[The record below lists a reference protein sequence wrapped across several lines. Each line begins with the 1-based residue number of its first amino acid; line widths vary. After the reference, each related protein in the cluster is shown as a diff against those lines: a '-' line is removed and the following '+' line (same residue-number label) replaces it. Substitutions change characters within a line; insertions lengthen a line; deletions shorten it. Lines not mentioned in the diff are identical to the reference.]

1 MLLFFI
7 KTSINMPKN
16 FDLIHGLHIYLLLLL
31 KFNMRFILTF
41 LIILIFNLGL
51 TQERRVITTAVPF
64 LMIASDAR
72 AAGVGEQGVATST
85 DNFSQH
91 WNPSKYVFS
100 EFSSGVSFSYTPYL
114 SKLVNDIFLA
124 NISYYNKLDERSSWS
139 ASLKY
144 FSLGDIDILQNPLDI
159 PIIENPNEFT
169 LDAAYSLKLN
179 ENFALAVTGR
189 FLLSDV
195 KLQTFDSE
203 TEAASSFAVD
213 ISGYYES
220 DISSYKNFDGIFRGG
235 FNFSNIGPKMK
246 YSKLNNGTESF
257 LPTNLRLGTGF
268 EFIFDSNNSIAITL
282 EINKLLVPSP
292 SQEVLNSSGDIVAY
306 RQPDIGFLQGI
317 FKSFG
322 DAPDGFSEELNELT
336 YSLGLEYSFNKSFY
350 LRSGY
355 FSEHELKGS
364 RKFITI
370 GSGFNTSNNLKID
383 LSYLISTSDVI
394 SPLENTV
401 RLSLGFNFQ

>member
-1 MLLFFI
+1 MDRLNYAI
-7 KTSINMPKN
+7 I
-16 FDLIHGLHIYLLLLL
+16 
-31 KFNMRFILTF
+31 FILF
-41 LIILIFNLGL
+41 SIFSSF

-72 AAGVGEQGVATST
+72 AAGIGEQGVATSM

-100 EFSSGVSFSYTPYL
+100 ESSSGIAFSYTPYL

-124 NISYYNKLDERSSWS
+124 NISYFNKIDERSAWS
-139 ASLKY
+139 ASLIY

-169 LDAAYSLKLN
+169 IDAAYSLKLN
-179 ENFALAVTGR
+179 ENFALSVGGR

-195 KLQTFDSE
+195 KLQTLDSE

-213 ISGYYES
+213 ISGFFES
-220 DISSYKNFDGIFRGG
+220 DINSYRNYDGILRAG
-235 FNFSNIGPKMK
+235 FSISNIGPKMK

-257 LPTNLRLGTGF
+257 LPANLRFGSGF
-268 EFIFDSNNSIAITL
+268 EFIFDSNNSFTISVEL
-282 EINKLLVPSP
+282 NKLLVPSP
-292 SQEVLNSSGDIVAY
+292 SEEVFNVNGDLVAY
-306 RQPDIGFLQGI
+306 RQPDVGFLQGI
-317 FKSFG
+317 FNSFN
-322 DAPDGFSEELNELT
+322 DAPDGFSEELKELT
-336 YSLGLEYSFNKSFY
+336 YSLGLEYSFNKSFF

-370 GSGFNTSNNLKID
+370 GTGFSTDRNLQID

-394 SPLENTV
+394 SPLENTL

>member
-1 MLLFFI
+1 MVRLNYTI
-7 KTSINMPKN
+7 I
-16 FDLIHGLHIYLLLLL
+16 
-31 KFNMRFILTF
+31 FILF
-41 LIILIFNLGL
+41 SIFSSF

-72 AAGVGEQGVATST
+72 AAGIGEQGVATSM

-100 EFSSGVSFSYTPYL
+100 ESNSGVAFSYTPYL

-124 NISYYNKLDERSSWS
+124 NISYYNKTNERSAWS

-169 LDAAYSLKLN
+169 IDAAYSLKLN
-179 ENFALAVTGR
+179 ENFSLSVGGR

-195 KLQTFDSE
+195 KLQTLDSE
-203 TEAASSFAVD
+203 TEAASSVAVD
-213 ISGYYES
+213 ISGFFQS
-220 DISSYKNFDGIFRGG
+220 DIKSYKNYDGILRAG
-235 FNFSNIGPKMK
+235 FNISNIGPKMK

-257 LPTNLRLGTGF
+257 LPTNLRFGSGF
-268 EFIFDSNNSIAITL
+268 EFIFDSNNSFTISVEL
-282 EINKLLVPSP
+282 NKLLVPSP
-292 SQEVLNSSGDIVAY
+292 SEEVFNVNGDLVAY
-306 RQPDIGFLQGI
+306 RQPDVGFLQGI
-317 FKSFG
+317 FNSFN
-322 DAPDGFSEELNELT
+322 DAPDGFSEELKELT
-336 YSLGLEYSFNKSFY
+336 YSLGLEYSFNKSFF

-370 GSGFNTSNNLKID
+370 GTGFSTDRNLKID

-394 SPLENTV
+394 SPLENTL

>member
-1 MLLFFI
+1 
-7 KTSINMPKN
+7 
-16 FDLIHGLHIYLLLLL
+16 
-31 KFNMRFILTF
+31 MRYQL
-41 LIILIFNLGL
+41 LIILMLISNSINS
-51 TQERRVITTAVPF
+51 QERRVITTAVPF

-72 AAGVGEQGVATST
+72 AAGIGEQGVATSM

-100 EFSSGVSFSYTPYL
+100 ESSSGLAFSYTPYL

-124 NISYYNKLDERSSWS
+124 NISYYKKVDERSSWS

-169 LDAAYSLKLN
+169 LDAAYSLKLS
-179 ENFALAVTGR
+179 ENFALSVAGR

-213 ISGYYES
+213 ISGYFES
-220 DISSYKNFDGIFRGG
+220 DTKSYRNFDGVLRAG
-235 FNFSNIGPKMK
+235 FNISNIGPKMK

-257 LPTNLRLGTGF
+257 IPTNLRLGSGF
-268 EFIFDSNNSIAITL
+268 EFIFDSNNSLAVTL

-292 SQEVLNSSGDIVAY
+292 SVEVLNSNGNIVAY

-322 DAPDGFSEELNELT
+322 DAPDGIAEEFKELT
-336 YSLGLEYSFNKSFY
+336 YSLGFEYSFNQSFF

-370 GSGFNTSNNLKID
+370 GTGFNTSRNLNID

-394 SPLENTV
+394 SPLENTI

>member
-1 MLLFFI
+1 
-7 KTSINMPKN
+7 
-16 FDLIHGLHIYLLLLL
+16 
-31 KFNMRFILTF
+31 MRFKF
-41 LIILIFNLGL
+41 LLVTIFIYVSGIS
-51 TQERRVITTAVPF
+51 QERRVITTAVPF

-72 AAGVGEQGVATST
+72 AAGIGEQGVATSM

-100 EFSSGVSFSYTPYL
+100 ESSSGIAFSYTPYL

-124 NISYYNKLDERSSWS
+124 NISYYNKPNERSSWS
-139 ASLKY
+139 VSLKY

-179 ENFALAVTGR
+179 ENFALAVSGR

-195 KLQTFDSE
+195 KLQTVDSE
-203 TEAASSFAVD
+203 TEAASSVAVD
-213 ISGYYES
+213 VSGFYES
-220 DISSYKNFDGIFRGG
+220 DSRSYRNFDGIFRAG
-235 FNFSNIGPKMK
+235 FNISNIGPKMK

-257 LPTNLRLGTGF
+257 IPSNLRLGSGF
-268 EFIFDSNNSIAITL
+268 EFIFDSNNSLAVTL

-292 SQEVLNSSGDIVAY
+292 SVEVFNSNGDIVAY

-322 DAPDGFSEELNELT
+322 DAPDGFAEELKELT
-336 YSLGLEYSFNKSFY
+336 YSLGFEYSFNKSFF

-370 GSGFNTSNNLKID
+370 GTGFNTSRNLNID

-401 RLSLGFNFQ
+401 RLSLGFNFL

>member
-1 MLLFFI
+1 
-7 KTSINMPKN
+7 
-16 FDLIHGLHIYLLLLL
+16 
-31 KFNMRFILTF
+31 MRYQL
-41 LIILIFNLGL
+41 LIILMLISNSINS
-51 TQERRVITTAVPF
+51 QERRVITTAVPF

-72 AAGVGEQGVATST
+72 AAGIGEQGVATSM

-100 EFSSGVSFSYTPYL
+100 ESSSGVAFSYTPYL

-124 NISYYNKLDERSSWS
+124 NISYYKKVDERSSWS

-169 LDAAYSLKLN
+169 LDAAYSLKLS
-179 ENFALAVTGR
+179 ENFALSVAGR

-213 ISGYYES
+213 ISGYFES
-220 DISSYKNFDGIFRGG
+220 DTKSYRNFDGVLRAG
-235 FNFSNIGPKMK
+235 FNISNIGPKMK

-257 LPTNLRLGTGF
+257 IPTNLRLGSGF
-268 EFIFDSNNSIAITL
+268 EFIFDSNNSLAVTL

-292 SQEVLNSSGDIVAY
+292 SVEVFNSNGNIVAY

-322 DAPDGFSEELNELT
+322 DAPDGIAEEFKELT
-336 YSLGLEYSFNKSFY
+336 YSLGFEYSFNQSFF

-370 GSGFNTSNNLKID
+370 GTGFNTSRNLNID

-394 SPLENTV
+394 SPLENTI

>member
-1 MLLFFI
+1 MDRLNYAI
-7 KTSINMPKN
+7 I
-16 FDLIHGLHIYLLLLL
+16 
-31 KFNMRFILTF
+31 FILF
-41 LIILIFNLGL
+41 SIFSSF

-72 AAGVGEQGVATST
+72 AAGIGEQGVATSM

-100 EFSSGVSFSYTPYL
+100 ESSSGIAFSYTPYL

-124 NISYYNKLDERSSWS
+124 NISYFNKINERSSWS

-169 LDAAYSLKLN
+169 IDAAYSLKLN
-179 ENFALAVTGR
+179 ENFALSVGGR

-195 KLQTFDSE
+195 KLQTLDSE

-213 ISGYYES
+213 ISGFFES
-220 DISSYKNFDGIFRGG
+220 DINSYRNYDGILRAG
-235 FNFSNIGPKMK
+235 FNISNIGPKMK

-257 LPTNLRLGTGF
+257 LPANLRFGSGF
-268 EFIFDSNNSIAITL
+268 EFIFDSNNSFTISVEL
-282 EINKLLVPSP
+282 NKLLVPSP
-292 SQEVLNSSGDIVAY
+292 SEEVFNVNGDLVAY
-306 RQPDIGFLQGI
+306 RQPDVGFLQGI
-317 FKSFG
+317 FNSFN
-322 DAPDGFSEELNELT
+322 DAPDGFSEELKELT
-336 YSLGLEYSFNKSFY
+336 YSLGLEYSFNKSFF

-370 GSGFNTSNNLKID
+370 GTGFSTDRNLQID

-394 SPLENTV
+394 SPLENTL

>member
-1 MLLFFI
+1 MVRLNY
-7 KTSINMPKN
+7 SI
-16 FDLIHGLHIYLLLLL
+16 I
-31 KFNMRFILTF
+31 FILF
-41 LIILIFNLGL
+41 SIFSSFS
-51 TQERRVITTAVPF
+51 QERRVITTAVPF

-72 AAGVGEQGVATST
+72 AAGIGEQGVATSM

-100 EFSSGVSFSYTPYL
+100 ESSSGIAFSYTPYL

-124 NISYYNKLDERSSWS
+124 NISYYNKINERSAWS

-169 LDAAYSLKLN
+169 IDAAYSLKLN
-179 ENFALAVTGR
+179 ENFALSVGGR

-195 KLQTFDSE
+195 KLQTLDSE
-203 TEAASSFAVD
+203 TEAASSVAVD
-213 ISGYYES
+213 ISGFFES
-220 DISSYKNFDGIFRGG
+220 DITSYRNYDGILRAG
-235 FNFSNIGPKMK
+235 FNISNIGPKMK

-257 LPTNLRLGTGF
+257 LPTNLRFGTGF
-268 EFIFDSNNSIAITL
+268 EFIFDSNNSFTISVEL
-282 EINKLLVPSP
+282 NKLLVPSP
-292 SQEVLNSSGDIVAY
+292 SEEVFNVDGDLVAY
-306 RQPDIGFLQGI
+306 RQPDVGFLQGI
-317 FKSFG
+317 FNSFN
-322 DAPDGFSEELNELT
+322 DAPDGFSEELKELT
-336 YSLGLEYSFNKSFY
+336 YSLGLEYSFNKSFF

-370 GSGFNTSNNLKID
+370 GTGFNTDRNLKID

-394 SPLENTV
+394 SPLENTL
-401 RLSLGFNFQ
+401 RLSLGFNF

>member
-1 MLLFFI
+1 MV
-7 KTSINMPKN
+7 K
-16 FDLIHGLHIYLLLLL
+16 
-31 KFNMRFILTF
+31 MRYQL
-41 LIILIFNLGL
+41 LIILILISNSIYS
-51 TQERRVITTAVPF
+51 QERRVITTAVPF

-72 AAGVGEQGVATST
+72 AAGIGEQGVATSM

-100 EFSSGVSFSYTPYL
+100 ESSSGLAFSYTPYL

-124 NISYYNKLDERSSWS
+124 NISYYKKVDERSSWS

-169 LDAAYSLKLN
+169 LDAAYSLKLS
-179 ENFALAVTGR
+179 ENFALSVAGR

-213 ISGYYES
+213 ISGYFES
-220 DISSYKNFDGIFRGG
+220 DTKSYRNFDGVLRAG
-235 FNFSNIGPKMK
+235 FNISNIGPKMK

-257 LPTNLRLGTGF
+257 IPTNLRLGSGF
-268 EFIFDSNNSIAITL
+268 EFIFDSNNSLAVTL

-292 SQEVLNSSGDIVAY
+292 SVEVLNSSGNIVAY

-322 DAPDGFSEELNELT
+322 DAPDGIAEEFKELT
-336 YSLGLEYSFNKSFY
+336 YSLGFEYSFNQSFF

-370 GSGFNTSNNLKID
+370 GTGFNTSRNLNID
-383 LSYLISTSDVI
+383 LSYLISMSDVI
-394 SPLENTV
+394 SPLENTI

>member
-1 MLLFFI
+1 MVRLNY
-7 KTSINMPKN
+7 SI
-16 FDLIHGLHIYLLLLL
+16 I
-31 KFNMRFILTF
+31 FILF
-41 LIILIFNLGL
+41 SIFSSF

-72 AAGVGEQGVATST
+72 AAGIGEQGVATSM

-100 EFSSGVSFSYTPYL
+100 ESSSGIAFSYTPYL

-124 NISYYNKLDERSSWS
+124 NISYYNKINERSAWS

-169 LDAAYSLKLN
+169 IDAAYSLKLN
-179 ENFALAVTGR
+179 ENFALSVGGR

-195 KLQTFDSE
+195 KLQTLDSE
-203 TEAASSFAVD
+203 TEAASSVAVD
-213 ISGYYES
+213 ISGFFES
-220 DISSYKNFDGIFRGG
+220 DITSYRNYDGILRAG
-235 FNFSNIGPKMK
+235 FNISNIGPKMK

-257 LPTNLRLGTGF
+257 LPTNLRFGTGF
-268 EFIFDSNNSIAITL
+268 EFIFDSNNSFTISVEL
-282 EINKLLVPSP
+282 NKLLVPSP
-292 SQEVLNSSGDIVAY
+292 SEEVFNVDGNLVAY
-306 RQPDIGFLQGI
+306 RQPDVGFLQGI
-317 FKSFG
+317 FNSFN
-322 DAPDGFSEELNELT
+322 DAPDGFSEELKELT
-336 YSLGLEYSFNKSFY
+336 YSLGLEYSFNKSFF

-370 GSGFNTSNNLKID
+370 GTGFNTDRNLKID

-394 SPLENTV
+394 SPLENTL
-401 RLSLGFNFQ
+401 RLSLGFNF

>member
-1 MLLFFI
+1 MDRLNYAI
-7 KTSINMPKN
+7 I
-16 FDLIHGLHIYLLLLL
+16 
-31 KFNMRFILTF
+31 FILF
-41 LIILIFNLGL
+41 SIFSSF

-72 AAGVGEQGVATST
+72 AAGIGEQGVATSM

-100 EFSSGVSFSYTPYL
+100 ESSSGIAFSYTPYL

-124 NISYYNKLDERSSWS
+124 NISYFNKINERSAWS
-139 ASLKY
+139 AGLKY

-169 LDAAYSLKLN
+169 IDASYSLKLN
-179 ENFALAVTGR
+179 ENFALSVGGR

-195 KLQTFDSE
+195 KLQTLDSE

-213 ISGYYES
+213 ISGFFES
-220 DISSYKNFDGIFRGG
+220 DINSYRNYDGILRAG
-235 FNFSNIGPKMK
+235 FNISNIGPKMK

-257 LPTNLRLGTGF
+257 LPANLRFGSGF
-268 EFIFDSNNSIAITL
+268 EFIFDSNNSFTISVEL
-282 EINKLLVPSP
+282 NKLLVPSP
-292 SQEVLNSSGDIVAY
+292 SEEVFNVNGDLVAY
-306 RQPDIGFLQGI
+306 RQPDVGFLQGI
-317 FKSFG
+317 FNSFN
-322 DAPDGFSEELNELT
+322 DAPDGFSEELKELT
-336 YSLGLEYSFNKSFY
+336 YSLGLEYSFNKSFF

-370 GSGFNTSNNLKID
+370 GTGFSTDRNLQID

-394 SPLENTV
+394 SPLENTL

>member
-1 MLLFFI
+1 MVRLNY
-7 KTSINMPKN
+7 SI
-16 FDLIHGLHIYLLLLL
+16 I
-31 KFNMRFILTF
+31 FILF
-41 LIILIFNLGL
+41 SIFSSF

-72 AAGVGEQGVATST
+72 AAGIGEQGVATSM

-100 EFSSGVSFSYTPYL
+100 ESSSGIAFSYTPYL

-124 NISYYNKLDERSSWS
+124 NISYYNKINERSAWS

-169 LDAAYSLKLN
+169 IDAAYSLKLN
-179 ENFALAVTGR
+179 ENFALSVGGR

-195 KLQTFDSE
+195 KLQTLDSE
-203 TEAASSFAVD
+203 TEAASSVAVD
-213 ISGYYES
+213 ISGFFES
-220 DISSYKNFDGIFRGG
+220 DITSYRNYDGILRAG
-235 FNFSNIGPKMK
+235 FNISNIGPKMK

-257 LPTNLRLGTGF
+257 LPTNLRFGTGF
-268 EFIFDSNNSIAITL
+268 EFIFDSNNSFTISVEL
-282 EINKLLVPSP
+282 NKLLVPSP
-292 SQEVLNSSGDIVAY
+292 SEEVFNVNGDLVAY
-306 RQPDIGFLQGI
+306 RQPDVGFLQGI
-317 FKSFG
+317 FNSFN
-322 DAPDGFSEELNELT
+322 DAPDGFSEELKELT
-336 YSLGLEYSFNKSFY
+336 YSLGLEYSFNKSFF

-370 GSGFNTSNNLKID
+370 GTGFNTDRNLNID

-394 SPLENTV
+394 SPLENTL
-401 RLSLGFNFQ
+401 RLSLGFNF

>member
-1 MLLFFI
+1 MLRFNYSIIFVLF
-7 KTSINMPKN
+7 SI
-16 FDLIHGLHIYLLLLL
+16 FSS
-31 KFNMRFILTF
+31 F
-41 LIILIFNLGL
+41 

-72 AAGVGEQGVATST
+72 AAGIGEQGVTTSM

-100 EFSSGVSFSYTPYL
+100 ETSSGIAFSYTPYL
-114 SKLVNDIFLA
+114 SRLVNDIFLA
-124 NISYYNKLDERSSWS
+124 NISYYNKPNERSAWS

-179 ENFALAVTGR
+179 ENFAMSVAAR

-195 KLQTFDSE
+195 KLQTLDSE
-203 TEAASSFAVD
+203 TEAASSVAVD
-213 ISGYYES
+213 ISGFYES
-220 DISSYKNFDGIFRGG
+220 DINSYRNYDGIIRAG
-235 FNFSNIGPKMK
+235 FNISNIGPKMK

-257 LPTNLRLGTGF
+257 LPTNLRFGTGF
-268 EFIFDSNNSIAITL
+268 EFIFDSNNSFTISVEL
-282 EINKLLVPSP
+282 NKLLVPSP
-292 SQEVLNSSGDIVAY
+292 SEEVFNVNGDLVAY
-306 RQPDIGFLQGI
+306 RQPDVGFLQGI
-317 FKSFG
+317 FNSFN
-322 DAPDGFSEELNELT
+322 DAPDGFSEELKELT
-336 YSLGLEYSFNKSFY
+336 YSLGLEYSFNKSFF

-370 GSGFNTSNNLKID
+370 GTGFNTERNLKID

-394 SPLENTV
+394 SPLENTL
-401 RLSLGFNFQ
+401 RLSLGFNFL

>member
-1 MLLFFI
+1 MIRLSN
-7 KTSINMPKN
+7 T
-16 FDLIHGLHIYLLLLL
+16 
-31 KFNMRFILTF
+31 
-41 LIILIFNLGL
+41 IILIVFSIFFSFS
-51 TQERRVITTAVPF
+51 QERRVITTAVPF

-72 AAGVGEQGVATST
+72 AAGIGEQGVATSM

-100 EFSSGVSFSYTPYL
+100 DSNSGVAFSYTPYL

-124 NISYYNKLDERSSWS
+124 NISYYNKPNERSAWS

-169 LDAAYSLKLN
+169 IDAAYSLKLN
-179 ENFALAVTGR
+179 ENFSLSVGGR

-195 KLQTFDSE
+195 KLQTLDSE
-203 TEAASSFAVD
+203 TEAASSVAVD
-213 ISGYYES
+213 ISGFFQS
-220 DISSYKNFDGIFRGG
+220 DIKSYKNYDGILRAG
-235 FNFSNIGPKMK
+235 FNISNIGPKMK

-257 LPTNLRLGTGF
+257 LPTNLRFGSGF
-268 EFIFDSNNSIAITL
+268 EFIFDSNNSFTISVEL
-282 EINKLLVPSP
+282 NKLLVPSP
-292 SQEVLNSSGDIVAY
+292 SEEVFNVNGDLVAY
-306 RQPDIGFLQGI
+306 RQPDVGFLQGI
-317 FKSFG
+317 FNSFN
-322 DAPDGFSEELNELT
+322 DAPDGFSEELKELT
-336 YSLGLEYSFNKSFY
+336 YSLGLEYSFNKSFF

-370 GSGFNTSNNLKID
+370 GTGFSTDRNLKID

-394 SPLENTV
+394 SPLENTL

>member
-1 MLLFFI
+1 
-7 KTSINMPKN
+7 
-16 FDLIHGLHIYLLLLL
+16 
-31 KFNMRFILTF
+31 MRYQL
-41 LIILIFNLGL
+41 LIILMLISNSINS
-51 TQERRVITTAVPF
+51 QERRVITTAVPF

-72 AAGVGEQGVATST
+72 AAGIGEQGVATSM

-100 EFSSGVSFSYTPYL
+100 ESSSGVAFSYTPYL

-124 NISYYNKLDERSSWS
+124 NISYYKKVDERSSWS

-169 LDAAYSLKLN
+169 LDAAYSLKLS
-179 ENFALAVTGR
+179 ENFALSVAGR

-213 ISGYYES
+213 ISGYFES
-220 DISSYKNFDGIFRGG
+220 DTKSYRNFDGVIRAG
-235 FNFSNIGPKMK
+235 FNISNIGPKMK

-257 LPTNLRLGTGF
+257 IPTNLRLGSGF
-268 EFIFDSNNSIAITL
+268 EFIFDSNNSLAVTL

-292 SQEVLNSSGDIVAY
+292 SVEVFNSNGNIVAY

-322 DAPDGFSEELNELT
+322 DAPDGIAEEFKELT
-336 YSLGLEYSFNKSFY
+336 YSLGFEYSFNQSFF

-370 GSGFNTSNNLKID
+370 GTGFNTSRNLNID

-394 SPLENTV
+394 SPLENTI

>member
-1 MLLFFI
+1 MVRLNY
-7 KTSINMPKN
+7 SI
-16 FDLIHGLHIYLLLLL
+16 I
-31 KFNMRFILTF
+31 FILF
-41 LIILIFNLGL
+41 SIFSSF

-72 AAGVGEQGVATST
+72 AAGIGEQGVATSM

-100 EFSSGVSFSYTPYL
+100 EFSSGIAFSYTPYL

-124 NISYYNKLDERSSWS
+124 NISYYNKINERSAWS

-169 LDAAYSLKLN
+169 IDAAYSLKLN
-179 ENFALAVTGR
+179 ENFALSVGGR

-195 KLQTFDSE
+195 KLQTLDSE
-203 TEAASSFAVD
+203 TEAASSVAVD
-213 ISGYYES
+213 ISGFFES
-220 DISSYKNFDGIFRGG
+220 DITSYRNYDGILRAG
-235 FNFSNIGPKMK
+235 FNISNIGPKMK

-257 LPTNLRLGTGF
+257 LPTNLRFGTGF
-268 EFIFDSNNSIAITL
+268 EFIFDSNNSFTISVEL
-282 EINKLLVPSP
+282 NKLLVPSP
-292 SQEVLNSSGDIVAY
+292 SEEVFNVDGDLVAY
-306 RQPDIGFLQGI
+306 RQPDVGFLQGI
-317 FKSFG
+317 FNSFN
-322 DAPDGFSEELNELT
+322 DAPDGFSEELKELT
-336 YSLGLEYSFNKSFY
+336 YSLGFEYSFNKSFF

-370 GSGFNTSNNLKID
+370 GTGFNTDRNLKID

-394 SPLENTV
+394 SPLENTL
-401 RLSLGFNFQ
+401 RLSLGFNF

>member
-1 MLLFFI
+1 MDRLNYAI
-7 KTSINMPKN
+7 I
-16 FDLIHGLHIYLLLLL
+16 
-31 KFNMRFILTF
+31 FILF
-41 LIILIFNLGL
+41 SIFSSF

-72 AAGVGEQGVATST
+72 AAGIGEQGVATSM

-100 EFSSGVSFSYTPYL
+100 ESSSGIAFSYTPYL

-124 NISYYNKLDERSSWS
+124 NISYFNKINERSAWS

-169 LDAAYSLKLN
+169 IDASYSLKLN
-179 ENFALAVTGR
+179 ENFALSVGGR

-195 KLQTFDSE
+195 KLQTLDSE

-213 ISGYYES
+213 ISGFFES
-220 DISSYKNFDGIFRGG
+220 DINSYRNYDGILRAG
-235 FNFSNIGPKMK
+235 FNISNIGPKMK

-257 LPTNLRLGTGF
+257 LPANLRFGSGF
-268 EFIFDSNNSIAITL
+268 EFIFDSNNSFTISVEL
-282 EINKLLVPSP
+282 NKLLVPSP
-292 SQEVLNSSGDIVAY
+292 SEEVFNVNGDLVAY
-306 RQPDIGFLQGI
+306 RQPDVGFLQGI
-317 FKSFG
+317 FNSFN
-322 DAPDGFSEELNELT
+322 DAPDGFSEELKELT
-336 YSLGLEYSFNKSFY
+336 YSLGLEYSFNKSFF

-370 GSGFNTSNNLKID
+370 GTGFSSDRNLQID

-394 SPLENTV
+394 SPLENTL

>member
-1 MLLFFI
+1 MDRLNYAI
-7 KTSINMPKN
+7 I
-16 FDLIHGLHIYLLLLL
+16 
-31 KFNMRFILTF
+31 FILF
-41 LIILIFNLGL
+41 SIFSSF

-72 AAGVGEQGVATST
+72 AAGIGEQGVATSM

-100 EFSSGVSFSYTPYL
+100 ESSSGIAFSYTPYL

-124 NISYYNKLDERSSWS
+124 NISYFNKINERSAWS

-169 LDAAYSLKLN
+169 IDAAYSLKLN
-179 ENFALAVTGR
+179 ENFALSVGGR

-195 KLQTFDSE
+195 KLQTLDSE

-213 ISGYYES
+213 ISGFFES
-220 DISSYKNFDGIFRGG
+220 DINSYRNYDGILRAG
-235 FNFSNIGPKMK
+235 FSISNIGPKMK

-257 LPTNLRLGTGF
+257 LPANLRFGSGF
-268 EFIFDSNNSIAITL
+268 EFIFDSNNSFTISVEL
-282 EINKLLVPSP
+282 NKLLVPSP
-292 SQEVLNSSGDIVAY
+292 SEEVFNVNGDLVAY
-306 RQPDIGFLQGI
+306 RQPDVGFLQGI
-317 FKSFG
+317 FNSFN
-322 DAPDGFSEELNELT
+322 DAPDGFSEELKELT
-336 YSLGLEYSFNKSFY
+336 YSLGLEYSFNKSFF

-370 GSGFNTSNNLKID
+370 GTGFSTDRNLKID

-394 SPLENTV
+394 SPLENTL